1 VKTLT
6 APREEVRSI
15 GEIVSLSVKDEHKG
29 VWALFKSK
37 NRNVSDALLKLV
49 RKEIKE
55 NREKYE

>member
-1 VKTLT
+1 M
-6 APREEVRSI
+6 RSI